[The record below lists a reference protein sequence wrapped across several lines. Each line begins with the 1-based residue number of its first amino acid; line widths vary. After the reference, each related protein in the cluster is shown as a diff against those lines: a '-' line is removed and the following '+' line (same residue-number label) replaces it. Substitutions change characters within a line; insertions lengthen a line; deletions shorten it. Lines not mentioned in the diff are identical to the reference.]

1 MMYVMIAASKV
12 SPQKARDERGHGPDQ
27 KRRSYMKKT
36 SILISFL
43 LAGAMMSTQAYAD
56 VISDAPVDIGS
67 APVMESEAG
76 AGTNAGS
83 AGIIDIDIS
92 ALSNLPAASFN
103 APEQETQTEALS
115 AGQAPT
121 GDSESAV
128 GEASPVM
135 EPQAPSDND
144 TVVSESAAPVPGSS
158 ASSSAANEYSAPVQY
173 VTVGGT
179 DSVSTSGPVSASSE
193 SPAVSSSSSS
203 ASGNGEA
210 GSRYAGDSRTRMDL
224 GYTLV
229 APNVDYNGFKV
240 AEGSAQLSDG
250 SWEAVGKNQYLR
262 NRFYKLISEQTDSS
276 GTGWYVVAAG
286 GRQVGNYRTSD
297 GSVLSEI
304 WLKKSDCT
312 VQNYLDL
319 NTANSTRQQIVRN
332 ALSFLGKRYQFA
344 ASGPDAFDCSGFVN
358 YIMSTVGISVP
369 RSSSEICGISGQ
381 ISAEELRP
389 GDIVGRPGH
398 VGIYIGDGW
407 FVHASESSTGV
418 ITESLEIYNRYNH
431 FTNFINVVGD

>member
-1 MMYVMIAASKV
+1 
-12 SPQKARDERGHGPDQ
+12 
-27 KRRSYMKKT
+27 MKKT

-56 VISDAPVDIGS
+56 VISDAPVDIGA

-76 AGTNAGS
+76 ASTNSGS
-83 AGIIDIDIS
+83 AGMIDIDIS
-92 ALSNLPAASFN
+92 ALSNLPAASFT
-103 APEQETQTEALS
+103 APAEETQAEALS
-115 AGQAPT
+115 AGQAPS
-121 GDSESAV
+121 GAAESVPA
-128 GEASPVM
+128 EASPVM
-135 EPQAPSDND
+135 ESRAPADND
-144 TVVSESAAPVPGSS
+144 TIISESAAPAPGSTA
-158 ASSSAANEYSAPVQY
+158 ASGANEYSAPVQY

-179 DSVSTSGPVSASSE
+179 GSVSTSGPVSASSE
-193 SPAVSSSSSS
+193 STAAGSSLAA

-210 GSRYAGDSRTRMDL
+210 GSRYANDSRTRMDL
-224 GYTLV
+224 GYALV
-229 APNVDYNGFKV
+229 SPNVDYNGFKV

-262 NRFYKLISEQTDSS
+262 NRYYKLISEQTDSS

-319 NTANSTRQQIVRN
+319 NTANPTRQQIVRN
-332 ALSFLGKRYQFA
+332 ALSYLGKRYQFA

-418 ITESLEIYNRYNH
+418 ITESLEIYSRTNR